1 MHQIEHERNPHL
13 PHLTIQI
20 RRLASAAAIAAGVAF
35 AAYTPA
41 AAEGPAPELKVQ
53 LDAPAIVTSVGQSLD
68 AFSVQLAVK
77 RAGVEPAYDNHMTA
91 DDVTNALI
99 EGEHA
104 KTLFL
109 AVGASVKG
117 FGEAGIS
124 IDQEIVRT
132 TKILDAAKAAKM
144 KVVMIHLG
152 GKDRR
157 DDLSDQL
164 IKLVAPRSDVIIVVP
179 GSDDDMMIKKI
190 ADNGAIPYRVTA
202 SAITLAEDLKG
213 AFGSGT

>member
-1 MHQIEHERNPHL
+1 MFHFATP
-13 PHLTIQI
+13 I
-20 RRLASAAAIAAGVAF
+20 RRIAGAAVVAAGLAF

-41 AAEGPAPELKVQ
+41 AGQTAAPELKVQ

-77 RAGVEPAYDNHMTA
+77 RAGVEPEYDNHMTA
-91 DDVTNALI
+91 DEVAMSD
-99 EGEHA
+99 A
-104 KTLFL
+104 KTIFL

-124 IDQEIVRT
+124 IEQEIART
-132 TKILDAAKAAKM
+132 TKIMDAADKKKM
-144 KVVMIHLG
+144 KIVMIHLG

-164 IKLVAPRSDVIIVVP
+164 IKVVAPRSDVIIVVP
-179 GSDDDMMIKKI
+179 GSDDDGLIKGL
-190 ADNGAIPYRVTA
+190 ADKYGIPYRVTA
-202 SAITLAEDLKG
+202 SAITLAEDVKA
-213 AFGSGT
+213 AFGSGS

>member
-1 MHQIEHERNPHL
+1 MPN
-13 PHLTIQI
+13 LTTQI
-20 RRLASAAAIAAGVAF
+20 RRVAGAAAIAAGLAF
-35 AAYTPA
+35 TAYTPA
-41 AAEGPAPELKVQ
+41 AAQAPELKVQ

-124 IDQEIVRT
+124 IEQEIVRT

-179 GSDDDMMIKKI
+179 GSDDDMLIKKI
-190 ADNGAIPYRVTA
+190 ADNGAIPYRVTK
-202 SAITLAEDLKG
+202 SAITLAEDLKA
-213 AFGSGT
+213 AFGSAT

>member
-1 MHQIEHERNPHL
+1 MNNL
-13 PHLTIQI
+13 ATQI
-20 RRLASAAAIAAGVAF
+20 RRFAGAAALAAGLAF
-35 AAYTPA
+35 AGHTPVA
-41 AAEGPAPELKVQ
+41 AQALVQ
-53 LDAPAIVTSVGQSLD
+53 LDAPVIVTSIGQSLD

-77 RAGVEPAYDNHMTA
+77 RAGVEPEYDNHMTA
-91 DDVTNALI
+91 DEVAKSD
-99 EGEHA
+99 A
-104 KTLFL
+104 KTVFL

-124 IDQEIVRT
+124 IDQEVART
-132 TKILDAAKAAKM
+132 TKILDAAKTKGM

-164 IKLVAPRSDVIIVVP
+164 IKVVAPRSDVIIVVP
-179 GSDDDMMIKKI
+179 GSDDDGMIKGI
-190 ADNGAIPYRVTA
+190 ADKAGIPYRVTK
-202 SAITLAEDLKG
+202 SAVTLAEDVKT

>member
-1 MHQIEHERNPHL
+1 ML
-13 PHLTIQI
+13 KLTTQV
-20 RRLASAAAIAAGVAF
+20 RRFAEATAIAAGLAF

-41 AAEGPAPELKVQ
+41 AAQAPAPELKVQ

-77 RAGVEPAYDNHMTA
+77 RAGVEPEYDAQMTA
-91 DDVTNALI
+91 DEVAKAD
-99 EGEHA
+99 A
-104 KTLFL
+104 KTIFL

-124 IDQEIVRT
+124 IDQEIART

-144 KVVMIHLG
+144 KVVMVHLG

-164 IKLVAPRSDVIIVVP
+164 IKVVAPRSDVIIVVP
-179 GSDDDMMIKKI
+179 GSDDDMLIKKI
-190 ADNGAIPYRVTA
+190 ADNAAIPYRVTA
-202 SAITLAEDLKG
+202 SAITLAEDIKA
-213 AFGSGT
+213 AFGSGS

>member
-1 MHQIEHERNPHL
+1 MFHFATP
-13 PHLTIQI
+13 I
-20 RRLASAAAIAAGVAF
+20 RRIAGAAVVAAGLAF

-41 AAEGPAPELKVQ
+41 AAQQVVT

-77 RAGVEPAYDNHMTA
+77 RAGVEPEYDNHMTA
-91 DDVTNALI
+91 DEVAMSD
-99 EGEHA
+99 A
-104 KTLFL
+104 KTIFL

-124 IDQEIVRT
+124 IEQEIART
-132 TKILDAAKAAKM
+132 TKIMDAADKKKM
-144 KVVMIHLG
+144 KIVMIHLG

-164 IKLVAPRSDVIIVVP
+164 IKLVAPRSYVIIVVP
-179 GSDDDMMIKKI
+179 GSDDDMLIKNI
-190 ADNGAIPYRVTA
+190 ADKGAIAYRVTK
-202 SAITLAEDLKG
+202 SAVTLAEDIKA
-213 AFGSGT
+213 AFGSGS

>member
-1 MHQIEHERNPHL
+1 MYHL
-13 PHLTIQI
+13 ATPF
-20 RRLASAAAIAAGVAF
+20 RRLAGAAVVAAGLAF
-35 AAYTPA
+35 AVATPA
-41 AAEGPAPELKVQ
+41 AAQQLVQ
-53 LDAPAIVTSVGQSLD
+53 LDAPAAVTSIGQSLD

-77 RAGVEPAYDNHMTA
+77 RAGVEPDYDAHM
-91 DDVTNALI
+91 
-99 EGEHA
+99 EPEHIAASDA

-124 IDQEIVRT
+124 IEQEIART
-132 TKILDAAKAAKM
+132 GKILDEAKKKGM
-144 KVVMIHLG
+144 KVVMVHLG

-179 GSDDDMMIKKI
+179 GSDDDKLIQQI
-190 ADNGAIPYRVTA
+190 AQRGGIPYRTTN
-202 SAITLAEDLKG
+202 SAITLAEDIKA
-213 AFGSGT
+213 AFGSGS

>member
-1 MHQIEHERNPHL
+1 MPN
-13 PHLTIQI
+13 LTTPF
-20 RRLASAAAIAAGVAF
+20 RRLAGAATLAAGLAL

-41 AAEGPAPELKVQ
+41 AAQGAAPEIKVQ
-53 LDAPAIVTSVGQSLD
+53 LDAPAMVTSIGQSLD

-77 RAGVEPAYDNHMTA
+77 RAGVEPEYDAHMHPE
-91 DDVTNALI
+91 DVTA
-99 EGEHA
+99 GDA
-104 KTLFL
+104 KTIFL

-124 IDQEIVRT
+124 IEQEIART
-132 TKILDAAKAAKM
+132 TKIIDAAKAKKM

-179 GSDDDMMIKKI
+179 GSDDDMLIKNI
-190 ADNGAIPYRVTA
+190 ADKGGIPYRLTN
-202 SAITLAEDLKG
+202 SAITLAEDIKA
-213 AFGSGT
+213 AFGSGS

>member
-77 RAGVEPAYDNHMTA
+77 RAGVEPEYDNHMTA
-91 DDVTNALI
+91 DEVAKSD
-99 EGEHA
+99 A
-104 KTLFL
+104 KTIFL

-124 IDQEIVRT
+124 IEQE
-132 TKILDAAKAAKM
+132 
-144 KVVMIHLG
+144 
-152 GKDRR
+152 
-157 DDLSDQL
+157 
-164 IKLVAPRSDVIIVVP
+164 
-179 GSDDDMMIKKI
+179 
-190 ADNGAIPYRVTA
+190 
-202 SAITLAEDLKG
+202 
-213 AFGSGT
+213 

>member
-1 MHQIEHERNPHL
+1 MPN
-13 PHLTIQI
+13 LTNQI
-20 RRLASAAAIAAGVAF
+20 RRVAGAAAIAAGLALMGH
-35 AAYTPA
+35 TPA
-41 AAEGPAPELKVQ
+41 AAQAPAAPELKVQ

-77 RAGVEPAYDNHMTA
+77 RAGVEPEYDNHMTA
-91 DDVTNALI
+91 DEVAKSD
-99 EGEHA
+99 A
-104 KTLFL
+104 KTIFL

-124 IDQEIVRT
+124 IEQEIART

-144 KVVMIHLG
+144 KVVMVHLG

-164 IKLVAPRSDVIIVVP
+164 IKVVAPRSDVIMVVP
-179 GSDDDMMIKKI
+179 GSDDDMLIKKI
-190 ADNGAIPYRVTA
+190 ADNGAPFRIA
-202 SAITLAEDLKG
+202 SPLLRSRSPKT
-213 AFGSGT
+213 

>member
-1 MHQIEHERNPHL
+1 MPSL
-13 PHLTIQI
+13 STPF
-20 RRLASAAAIAAGVAF
+20 RRLAGAAAVAAGLAL

-41 AAEGPAPELKVQ
+41 AAQVAPELKVQ
-53 LDAPAIVTSVGQSLD
+53 LDAPAMVTSIGQSLD

-77 RAGVEPAYDNHMTA
+77 RAGVEPEYDAHMHPE
-91 DDVTNALI
+91 DVTK
-99 EGEHA
+99 GDA
-104 KTLFL
+104 KTIFL

-124 IDQEIVRT
+124 IEQEIART
-132 TKILDAAKAAKM
+132 NKIMDEAKKKGM
-144 KVVMIHLG
+144 KIVMVHLG

-179 GSDDDMMIKKI
+179 GSDDDKLIKTI
-190 ADNGAIPYRVTA
+190 ADKGGIPYRTTA
-202 SAITLAEDLKG
+202 SAITLAEDIKA
-213 AFGSGT
+213 AFGSGS

>member
-1 MHQIEHERNPHL
+1 MPNL
-13 PHLTIQI
+13 AIQV
-20 RRLASAAAIAAGVAF
+20 RRFAGAAAVAAGLAF
-35 AAYTPA
+35 VAYTPA
-41 AAEGPAPELKVQ
+41 VAQAPAPELKVQ
-53 LDAPAIVTSVGQSLD
+53 LDAPAIVTSIGQSLD

-77 RAGVEPAYDNHMTA
+77 RAGVEPEYDNHMTA
-91 DDVTNALI
+91 DEVAKAD
-99 EGEHA
+99 A
-104 KTLFL
+104 KTIFL

-124 IDQEIVRT
+124 IEQEIART

-144 KVVMIHLG
+144 KVVMVHLG

-164 IKLVAPRSDVIIVVP
+164 IKVVAPRSDVIIVVP

-202 SAITLAEDLKG
+202 SAITLAEDIKA
-213 AFGSGT
+213 AFGSGS

>member
-1 MHQIEHERNPHL
+1 MYHL
-13 PHLTIQI
+13 ATPF
-20 RRLASAAAIAAGVAF
+20 RRLAGAAVVAAGFAF
-35 AAYTPA
+35 AVHTPA
-41 AAEGPAPELKVQ
+41 VGQAAPEVKVQ
-53 LDAPAIVTSVGQSLD
+53 LDAPAIVTSIGQSLD

-77 RAGVEPAYDNHMTA
+77 RAGVEPDYDAHMTA
-91 DDVTNALI
+91 DEVANALI
-99 EGEHA
+99 NGDKA
-104 KTLFL
+104 KTIFL